1 MSYYSNPLIKLS
13 KLKKKSSTMDPDRN
27 LDVCFE
33 TVMKLV
39 DEAGEVGIFISLIVF
54 VMKKKN
60 LIKKNS

>member
-1 MSYYSNPLIKLS
+1 
-13 KLKKKSSTMDPDRN
+13 MDPDRN

-39 DEAGEVGIFISLIVF
+39 DEAGEVGIFIVF
-54 VMKKKN
+54 VMKKKI

>member
-1 MSYYSNPLIKLS
+1 
-13 KLKKKSSTMDPDRN
+13 MDPDRN

-54 VMKKKN
+54 VMKKKKFN
-60 LIKKNS
+60 